1 MVIKFHYKLRLSE
14 IIMKPI
20 RSFLFDNLPLRWQMS
35 LAEKFILNALLDY
48 AKPDVAIEVGTYEG
62 GSLQV
67 ISKYARKVYA
77 LDIDPHIEDKL
88 KSQFSNVEFIIG
100 DSSQTLPKLVEQINA
115 AGERVGFVLIDGEHS
130 MEGVRRDIN
139 SVLKL
144 IPKGEIIIVMHD
156 SFNPDCRE
164 GIKTAD
170 WSSCK
175 YLDFLKV
182 DYVSGTFFAEP
193 FFPVDGR
200 TMWGGFAVGCLT
212 PKPRDLNYQDKVLTA
227 DTGLY
232 DVVYLQSSHFETK
245 A

>member
-1 MVIKFHYKLRLSE
+1 
-14 IIMKPI
+14 MKPI

-35 LAEKFILNALLDY
+35 LAEKFTLNALLDY
-48 AKPDVAIEVGTYEG
+48 AKPDVAIEVGTYQG

-67 ISKYARKVYA
+67 ISRYARKVYA
-77 LDIDPHIEDKL
+77 LDIDPNVEHNL
-88 KSQFSNVEFIIG
+88 KSKFSNVEFIIG
-100 DSSQTLPKLVEQINA
+100 DSSQTLPKLIEQINA
-115 AGERVGFVLIDGEHS
+115 GEEQVGFVLIDGEHS
-130 MEGVRRDIN
+130 TEGVRRDIN

-164 GIKTAD
+164 GIKKAD

-212 PKPRDLNYQDKVLTA
+212 PEPRELSYQDKVLTF

-232 DVVYLQSSHFETK
+232 DVVYRQSFHFEAKT
-245 A
+245 